1 MSIVIL
7 CGIYLAELACYQL
20 GIRILF
26 EARQKT
32 KLWMMIGILFPVV
45 IGCLPVD
52 VSGKNAL
59 ITGSIILIIFFSF
72 EGRGVEKGIKILLT
86 LLLLACIDDIFMRP
100 CKMILTSDYN
110 NYLINLNYL
119 IVKICTATSVVLL
132 NLIKTKN
139 KQKFKAHINSI
150 IYFVIGIITACMMF
164 CLAILNQVIK
174 YLPNNSFVIIC
185 NILNAAILVSIFL
198 LVVFVIYIKNT
209 HERMELLLKTE
220 KLLKE
225 SQVNYYKQALK
236 KETDTRKYRH
246 DMANHLGYIRDI
258 LAENKIDDAKKYLS
272 GILGGFNKLLNV
284 YRITGNDMIDTIMNH
299 LFSVLPEDVEIVI
312 ENRTPV
318 EFKIDDTEVCTIFSN
333 IFQNIV
339 EEIIEN
345 EINSAKINISI
356 RKGREFVEYTIKN
369 SLSELIDERYIGK
382 NGLPKSHKSDKEN
395 HGIGM
400 LNVKETVERNQGN
413 FEWYQDKDY
422 FCVII
427 ILPIR

>member
-1 MSIVIL
+1 
-7 CGIYLAELACYQL
+7 
-20 GIRILF
+20 
-26 EARQKT
+26 
-32 KLWMMIGILFPVV
+32 
-45 IGCLPVD
+45 
-52 VSGKNAL
+52 
-59 ITGSIILIIFFSF
+59 
-72 EGRGVEKGIKILLT
+72 
-86 LLLLACIDDIFMRP
+86 
-100 CKMILTSDYN
+100 
-110 NYLINLNYL
+110 
-119 IVKICTATSVVLL
+119 
-132 NLIKTKN
+132 
-139 KQKFKAHINSI
+139 
-150 IYFVIGIITACMMF
+150 
-164 CLAILNQVIK
+164 
-174 YLPNNSFVIIC
+174 
-185 NILNAAILVSIFL
+185 
-198 LVVFVIYIKNT
+198 
-209 HERMELLLKTE
+209 
-220 KLLKE
+220 
-225 SQVNYYKQALK
+225 
-236 KETDTRKYRH
+236 
-246 DMANHLGYIRDI
+246 
-258 LAENKIDDAKKYLS
+258 
-272 GILGGFNKLLNV
+272 
-284 YRITGNDMIDTIMNH
+284 MIDTIMNH